1 MRRKHG
7 GGSDY
12 RLAANMTDLA
22 GFLARHQSLAE
33 ETAVWRDGLIHLRI
47 TGYLS
52 DELPPTEYVTSV
64 RAVVF
69 QGDSVLAFRDRYGIH
84 VLPGGRREP
93 DETLEE
99 TLRREVLEE
108 TGCRIAGV
116 SQLGFAEFRHL
127 TPKPPDYPY
136 PYPDFLQIVCL
147 AEAVDFIPEARIPDE
162 YVEES
167 FFQPLDQIDS
177 LTLTPS
183 ERLFLDAA
191 IRMRIAGVSH
201 DGER

>member
-1 MRRKHG
+1 
-7 GGSDY
+7 
-12 RLAANMTDLA
+12 MTDLA
-22 GFLARHQSLAE
+22 GFLARHQPLAE

-47 TGYLS
+47 TGYLT
-52 DELPPTEYVTSV
+52 DELPPIAYVTSV

-69 QGDSVLAFRDRYGIH
+69 REDSILAFRDRHGVH
-84 VLPGGRREP
+84 VLPGGRREL

-108 TGCRIAGV
+108 TGWRIAGV
-116 SQLGFAEFRHL
+116 SQLGFADFRHL

-147 AEAVDFIPEARIPDE
+147 AEATEFVPEARIPDE

-167 FFQPLDQIDS
+167 FFHPPDQIDS

-183 ERLFLDAA
+183 EWLFLDAA
-191 IRMRIAGVSH
+191 IRLHIAGISH